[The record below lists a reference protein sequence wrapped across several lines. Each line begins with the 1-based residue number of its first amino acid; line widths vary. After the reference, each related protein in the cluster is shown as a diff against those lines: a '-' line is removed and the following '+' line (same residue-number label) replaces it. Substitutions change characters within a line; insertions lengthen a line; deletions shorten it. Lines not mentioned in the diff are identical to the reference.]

1 MFDVYYIGDNQNIA
15 DNVPFARKVETEGDI
30 NARTKMYWLIEP
42 NVEIVDYEVLDYR
55 PPAYDQKY
63 THIWKW
69 DSRNYGGLK
78 LLPKQDSEGVKEIN
92 RVVCKKRFAI
102 LHTETPE
109 DYFESHLSA
118 THVWC
123 VDPEYKLAEELD
135 WAPDNFEP
143 DFIHSF
149 HLRGQLEHRYPA
161 QEGGIKLY
169 PRKWR
174 TADIKYHTFL
184 DASAVYPVLFVE
196 DPEDYAQRDVLEDE
210 YVWLIDKQYQ
220 IEPST
225 IDWIPNPFEREYIHS
240 FRMPNQLQEKTW
252 SFKHPTSDRRL
263 GGIRLVPKDWRKATG
278 GHEGG
283 GVIIHQDCPIKDVQY
298 DVFYIDEEDFNADT
312 YQELAERSK
321 TEWFWTV
328 DREYDFNGKLMFV
341 PEDHEVDYIHVF
353 KIPDML
359 EDRYPADFVQPWDNR
374 CGGIRLVHKHFDMTK
389 HKYQENIIP
398 VKYDIFYTDTP
409 KQYESFARKSSTKMF
424 WLIDNEYQLD
434 NNFKIV
440 VPKHEQKYILN
451 FQVNQLEHKYPEQ
464 EGGIYLIPKTATDGT
479 QTKFKGSLGE
489 TFKRF
494 PVLRVKD
501 INDLSSVTE
510 DCWVIDEEYNI
521 DEAIKWTPSNFQMN
535 SMHTFHVGDQ
545 LRHKYPE
552 DMGGMRWVPLN
563 WDGNYVIH
571 DETVATSKRYPV
583 VKTDDVT
590 VESVTEDQWVI
601 DSDYQIQDI
610 INWAPSVFECKAIHT
625 FHVKG
630 QLEHKYPE
638 AMGGMRWVPADW
650 NGEYV
655 VHSETLD
662 VAKQYPIIRSDYVEL
677 TEVKDDCWLIDNE
690 YQIEEK
696 FTWTPTV
703 FNKNSIHTFHVPG
716 QLAHKYPDE
725 MGGLRWVPAN
735 WDGSIVIHDDNITT
749 ETSYPVIWVDDVED
763 LSVVKADGWVVDK
776 QYQIEDARINWIPSV
791 FERNSIHT
799 FHVGTQLRDKYP
811 EGMGGL
817 RWIPIEWDGN
827 YVIHESLDNV
837 EKQYPINFVED
848 PTVAPATDEP
858 QWQVD
863 KAYRIYDSINWV
875 PGDYDKDKV
884 HVFHVHNQL
893 TNKYTETMGGV
904 YWWPGN
910 QTEYKLKVH
919 QDPLRIPVKQYP
931 VLFVED
937 VADVSNVTEAC
948 WLVDKEYEIEET
960 ISVIPYQNQ
969 EEADMIHTYHVKGQL
984 DHKYPEA
991 MGGVRWVPGNNAKA
1005 EVKIHDVTPFGDTL
1019 KFEIFDS
1026 EEEGRKKT
1034 TTGWF
1039 WVIDPD
1045 VELVPEFKLDFVPKV
1060 WDKGKTHVWQKLNP
1074 VTNRQFDYAGVSLY
1088 PKEPQAKGRP
1098 KYIREPA
1105 CTQKPYEVF
1114 YLTTENG
1121 IVEQLESFDQQ
1132 ATSKLYW
1139 VIDPYTRLA
1148 EDFNFDYYPSQWDE
1162 KNVHVFLSESER
1174 GDHKNVRLYPKG
1186 TFVEGH
1192 DHTEKSV
1199 HNNTFENLKA
1209 MNTVASLPPR
1219 WPDVTLVDMTRDE
1232 LVHHITTHREQGH
1245 PFLWTIDVDVD
1256 AASNVF
1262 DRGYL
1267 PNTQNL
1273 HKIHMWQ
1280 RVSPHSGLV
1289 HSYGGVRLWP
1299 TDMDTDTI
1307 TTDTVLMNKIKGI
1320 QYVREP
1326 GCYYKTYDVV
1336 LLTYHD
1342 EDAEQKYQALKEK
1355 VPGAKWIKDVDGI
1368 FEAHQA
1374 AAELAETKMFWVVD
1388 ADAQVQADFEFHYI
1402 PDQYDQE
1409 TVHVWNSQN
1418 PITGDVYGYGGVK
1431 LFNRQQVLD
1440 ATSWGLD
1447 FTTGLSKR
1455 LKVVNEISC
1464 TTAFNTDAFSTW
1476 RSAFRETV
1484 KLSSKRDKD
1493 SKARLER
1500 WLTPDNPDADFAEQA
1515 LLGAQAGAEYGSKYS
1530 QKPMRLA
1537 KINDYDWL
1545 RSQYD
1550 NS

>member
-42 NVEIVDYEVLDYR
+42 NVEIVDYDVLDYR

-109 DYFESHLSA
+109 DYFESHLTA

-196 DPEDYAQRDVLEDE
+196 DPEDYAQRDVMEDE

-283 GVIIHQDCPIKDVQY
+283 GVVIHQDCPIRDIQY

-341 PEDHEVDYIHVF
+341 PEDHEVEYIHVF
-353 KIPDML
+353 KLPDML
-359 EDRYPADFVQPWDNR
+359 EERYPADFIQPWDNR

-389 HKYQENIIP
+389 HKYQENVIP

-521 DEAIKWTPSNFQMN
+521 DEAIKWTPSSFQMN

-571 DETVATSKRYPV
+571 DETVATSKR
-583 VKTDDVT
+583 
-590 VESVTEDQWVI
+590 
-601 DSDYQIQDI
+601 
-610 INWAPSVFECKAIHT
+610 
-625 FHVKG
+625 
-630 QLEHKYPE
+630 
-638 AMGGMRWVPADW
+638 
-650 NGEYV
+650 
-655 VHSETLD
+655 
-662 VAKQYPIIRSDYVEL
+662 
-677 TEVKDDCWLIDNE
+677 
-690 YQIEEK
+690 
-696 FTWTPTV
+696 
-703 FNKNSIHTFHVPG
+703 
-716 QLAHKYPDE
+716 
-725 MGGLRWVPAN
+725 
-735 WDGSIVIHDDNITT
+735 
-749 ETSYPVIWVDDVED
+749 YPVIWVDDVED

-817 RWIPIEWDGN
+817 RWVPIQWDGN

-919 QDPLRIPVKQYP
+919 EEPLRIPVKQYP

-960 ISVIPYQNQ
+960 ISVIPYQN
-969 EEADMIHTYHVKGQL
+969 EDEADMIHTYHVKGQL

-1005 EVKIHDVTPFGDTL
+1005 QVKIHDVTPFGDTL

-1039 WVIDPD
+1039 WVVDPD

-1088 PKEPQAKGRP
+1088 PKEPQDKGRP

-1105 CTQKPYEVF
+1105 CIQKPYEVF
-1114 YLTTENG
+1114 HLTTDNG

-1132 ATSKLYW
+1132 ATSKMYW

-1148 EDFNFDYYPSQWDE
+1148 EDFKFDYYPSQWDE

-1186 TFVEGH
+1186 TFMEGH

-1199 HNNTFENLKA
+1199 HNNTFENLKL

-1273 HKIHMWQ
+1273 HKVHMWQ

-1342 EDAEQKYQALKEK
+1342 EDAEKKYEALKEK

-1464 TTAFNTDAFSTW
+1464 ITAFNTDAFSTW

-1537 KINDYDWL
+1537 KINDYEWL